1 MMTTTTILTI
11 YDSSNKDDNHN
22 DNNNNNYNVDNPC
35 YFRCNKDVPVM
46 PDPDVPTDGPGP
58 DNTTPCPGWPFVCFF
73 YPLIFNF
80 LNL

>member
-11 YDSSNKDDNHN
+11 SDSSNKDDNHN
-22 DNNNNNYNVDNPC
+22 NNYNVDNPC
-35 YFRCNKDVPVM
+35 DVRCNKDVPVM

-58 DNTTPCPGWPFVCFF
+58 DNTTPCPGFCLFIGF
-73 YPLIFNF
+73 LSTFFNF